1 MRCTCFMR
9 VGLTDHSRVSNSGET
24 RMKSPMLLERWLRNK
39 GVLVLGAKMGFFSE
53 CCMALATA
61 NERVDFTKTGAK
73 ALRSLETRSAN
84 GSFAK
89 RKLSCSPYK
98 LWVFI
103 A

>member
-1 MRCTCFMR
+1 MR
-9 VGLTDHSRVSNSGET
+9 VGLTDHNWVSSSGET
-24 RMKSPMLLERWLRNK
+24 RMKSPMLLEQLLRNK
-39 GVLVLGAKMGFFSE
+39 GVLVLGAKVGFFSE

-89 RKLSCSPYK
+89 KKLS
-98 LWVFI
+98 
-103 A
+103 

>member
-1 MRCTCFMR
+1 MFYESWLNRPQS
-9 VGLTDHSRVSNSGET
+9 GLSSSGET
-24 RMKSPMLLERWLRNK
+24 RMKIPMLLERLLRNK
-39 GVLVLGAKMGFFSE
+39 GVLVLGAKVGFFSE
-53 CCMALATA
+53 CCIALATA

-73 ALRSLETRSAN
+73 ALRSLETRSAK

-89 RKLSCSPYK
+89 RKLSRSPYK

>member
-1 MRCTCFMR
+1 MFYESW
-9 VGLTDHSRVSNSGET
+9 LNWPQSSLSSSGET
-24 RMKSPMLLERWLRNK
+24 RMKIPMLLEQLLRNK
-39 GVLVLGAKMGFFSE
+39 GVLVLGAKVGFFSE

-73 ALRSLETRSAN
+73 ALRSLETRSAK
-84 GSFAK
+84 GIFAK
-89 RKLSCSPYK
+89 RKLSRSPYK